1 MDFLTGF
8 VGAVVSAATELAT
21 GLGAAIPQF
30 FMDVFTT
37 ETGTPNTFA
46 IVVAMFL
53 GISFLTWITGKALSK
68 L

>member
-1 MDFLTGF
+1 MDFITDF
-8 VGAVVSAATELAT
+8 VAAVVNSATALAT

-37 ETGTPNTFA
+37 ETGTPNVFA
-46 IVVAMFL
+46 IVIAMFL
-53 GISFLTWITGKALSK
+53 GISFLTWITGVALSK

>member
-1 MDFLTGF
+1 MEFLTGF
-8 VGAVVSAATELAT
+8 VSAVVTAATELAT
-21 GLGAAIPQF
+21 GLGSAIPQF
-30 FMDVFTT
+30 FSDVFTT
-37 ETGTPNTFA
+37 AEGVPNVFA

>member
-8 VGAVVSAATELAT
+8 ISAVVSSATELAT
-21 GLGAAIPQF
+21 GLGSAIPQF
-30 FMDVFTT
+30 FSDVFTT
-37 ETGTPNTFA
+37 ETGTPNVFA

-53 GISFLTWITGKALSK
+53 GVSFLTWITGKALSK

>member
-1 MDFLTGF
+1 MSFLTDF
-8 VGAVVSAATELAT
+8 IGAVVTSATELAT
-21 GLGAAIPQF
+21 GLGKAIPQF

-37 ETGTPNTFA
+37 ETGAPNVFA